1 MLPIVSKQERVSVR
15 CLWRNM
21 KMNGS
26 HCEFCRICFLQKWS
40 IYVSCNHSHVK
51 DTITQKCKN
60 IDCLIVEV
68 SVLYLCSVFV
78 HWAAQTSCAACCRQV
93 AGLIDAKPENA
104 TIHELE
110 LKWIEVS
117 SRQLSNCSMKKKT
130 QAFRISVFGVKRQN
144 ERQVAQCVIC
154 EATDSSLFFV
164 TKFARNFFFDSAEI
178 LRAGPI
184 MNAYRVFQLSRFF
197 TCCFPRGFLALLILR
212 VRILWLPLFWCR
224 QFLSIYSILVAD
236 R

>member
-1 MLPIVSKQERVSVR
+1 
-15 CLWRNM
+15 
-21 KMNGS
+21 
-26 HCEFCRICFLQKWS
+26 
-40 IYVSCNHSHVK
+40 
-51 DTITQKCKN
+51 
-60 IDCLIVEV
+60 
-68 SVLYLCSVFV
+68 
-78 HWAAQTSCAACCRQV
+78 
-93 AGLIDAKPENA
+93 
-104 TIHELE
+104 
-110 LKWIEVS
+110 
-117 SRQLSNCSMKKKT
+117 MKKKT

-212 VRILWLPLFWCR
+212 VRILRLPLFWCR
-224 QFLSIYSILVAD
+224 QFLSIYSIGGEEGVPLVETSGLLAQK
-236 R
+236 RAANQPRSAATRRESLRRNEN